1 MFGPSLKQSA
11 MMCANHTIAKGE
23 QLNWVSHRTLVHNN
37 YYYVHTINNTS
48 YCFNFI
54 SRAYIITAVRYPPA
68 YLMWLSGL
76 RKKLRIV
83 ELSLSTNSFMSVSV
97 N

>member
-23 QLNWVSHRTLVHNN
+23 QLNWVHHRTLVHNK
-37 YYYVHTINNTS
+37 YYSVHTIHNRS
-48 YCFNFI
+48 YCLNLI
-54 SRAYIITAVRYPPA
+54 YRACIITAVRYPPA

-76 RKKLRIV
+76 RKTQNGRIV
-83 ELSLSTNSFMSVSV
+83 SLLIPSRVQV
-97 N
+97 